1 MWKKANRLK
10 STTFLDSFNSACF
23 YEIFF
28 PKTTDFSFFTP
39 KFRFPEKKHLDLFCG
54 SIYLEKRQE
63 KCVHI

>member
-28 PKTTDFSFFTP
+28 LKQQTFPFLHPNFGFQRRNALIFFVD
-39 KFRFPEKKHLDLFCG
+39 RC
-54 SIYLEKRQE
+54 I
-63 KCVHI
+63 